1 MRLLFVEDHA
11 DLATWVSKTLRQ
23 SGFTVDLVGRGD
35 HALSALLTHTYDL
48 LILDLSLPG
57 LDGLEVLRQVRR
69 HEKTARTPVLV
80 LTARSTLE
88 DKVKGLNLGADDYL
102 AKPFELAELEA
113 RIRSLLRRSG
123 NVMPT
128 VRVGQLEFDST
139 NRLATVGG
147 KPLAVTP
154 RELAVLEGLISR
166 LGKPVSRNALFEKVF
181 SFDDDAR
188 VEAIEIYV
196 HRLRKK
202 LEGSGA
208 FVSTMRGLGYVLGE
222 GGESDERGEHSDP
235 GGSN

>member
-1 MRLLFVEDHA
+1 MRLLLVEDHA

-23 SGFTVDLVGRGD
+23 SGFVVDVVGRGD
-35 HALSALLTHTYDL
+35 HALTALLTQAYDL

-57 LDGLEVLRQVRR
+57 MDGLEVLRQVRK
-69 HEKTARTPVLV
+69 HEKTQRTPVLI
-80 LTARSTLE
+80 LTARSTLD
-88 DKVKGLNLGADDYL
+88 DKVTGLNLGADDYL

-113 RIRSLLRRSG
+113 RIRSLLRRSA
-123 NVMPT
+123 NVIAT

-139 NRLATVGG
+139 NRQASVSG
-147 KPLAVTP
+147 KPLSLTP
-154 RELAVLEGLISR
+154 RELAVLEGLVSR

-208 FVSTMRGLGYVLGE
+208 LVSTLRGLGYVLGE
-222 GGESDERGEHSDP
+222 ASDAG
-235 GGSN
+235 